1 MTNSKALSKL
11 RSGGYIT
18 TAAMTRITEPWFAEI
33 LGRTGFDVIWYDLEH
48 RAFGNDTIDAVS
60 LACRYVGIDLMVRI
74 RKNGYNEPMQVLE
87 CGANGIMVPH
97 CCSAAEA
104 RQWVDWVRFPP
115 EGRRGLDGSGADADW
130 GQADM
135 REYVKHANR
144 ETFLALQIEDK
155 EALDVIDEIAA
166 VPGFDLLFVG
176 PADLT
181 MSLGIPLEFNHPL
194 IEAAHDKVAN
204 AAAKHGKW
212 WGTIT
217 GTPEVAQRMLDKGA
231 RMVTTGADQWWL
243 MRGAKQ
249 AYGDYSNLT
258 IR

>member
-1 MTNSKALSKL
+1 MTPSKALAKL
-11 RSGGYIT
+11 RTGSYIT

-48 RAFGNDTIDAVS
+48 RAISANTIDAVS
-60 LACRYVGIDLMVRI
+60 LACRHAQIDLMVRI
-74 RKNGYNEPMQVLE
+74 RKTGYNEPMQMLE

-104 RQWVDWVRFPP
+104 RQWVDWARFPP

-130 GQADM
+130 GLADM
-135 REYVKHANR
+135 PAYVCNANR
-144 ETFLALQIEDK
+144 ETFLILQIEDR
-155 EALDVIDEIAA
+155 EALDQIDEIAA
-166 VPGFDLLFVG
+166 VPGYDLLFVG
-176 PADLT
+176 PADLC
-181 MSLGIPLEFNHPL
+181 MSLGVPFQFDHPL
-194 IEAAHDKVAN
+194 IEAAHDKVAA

-217 GTPEVAQRMLDKGA
+217 STAAIAQRMLDKGA
-231 RMVTTGADQWWL
+231 RMVTCGADQWWL

-249 AYGDYSNLT
+249 AYGDYCNLSV
-258 IR
+258 R